1 MKRAREPRSNHPVQ
15 TGFLPNLRRAPDHQA
30 GPPQELFPA
39 VADLF
44 VQRLWGIFRF
54 SCRTERRQISSASN
68 CSHLVPLQPGSHSR
82 GGRTAY
88 RNGASHYRSAA
99 NHLTLDFGVPTH
111 HHVESKDRPEEVF
124 NLVRFLGMKG
134 DAFRSPVWTR
144 ITEQVVK
151 DLIAGL
157 REFEDL
163 LPHRDYDRRA
173 RHTGLER

>member
-111 HHVESKDRPEEVF
+111 HHVPSATRCGHPPIPRRHARGANAK
-124 NLVRFLGMKG
+124 
-134 DAFRSPVWTR
+134 SP
-144 ITEQVVK
+144 
-151 DLIAGL
+151 
-157 REFEDL
+157 
-163 LPHRDYDRRA
+163 
-173 RHTGLER
+173 TGLPVQSPLGEARANGRGGASRGGGEGEELSAQRL